1 MEILLIRAVCGESRV
16 AANCVASPALPVQ
29 LMTFLELR
37 NSMGEFAD
45 RYWNYMNK
53 VAIVLLAVVDRTR
66 KITFI
71 GAGRPSSVGDA
82 GAFKACELSDILD
95 SEIALPA
102 ESNDNDPY
110 LEEIEEAAVVA
121 AQPAA
126 RTALTNYLVV
136 SRELINDIP
145 QVTLLVEKK
154 WLHVESNVYES

>member
-1 MEILLIRAVCGESRV
+1 MKVKSGSLLPWMTSVS
-16 AANCVASPALPVQ
+16 CVASPALPVQ

-102 ESNDNDPY
+102 ESN
-110 LEEIEEAAVVA
+110 
-121 AQPAA
+121 
-126 RTALTNYLVV
+126 
-136 SRELINDIP
+136 
-145 QVTLLVEKK
+145 
-154 WLHVESNVYES
+154 VYRIIYKITFRK